1 MVRLKEMG
9 KWGRERVVAEFSK
22 EKMAETLESEIL
34 TMIKRQVRPPL
45 IPFAA
50 ILLIVVFMG
59 ALSVSSLYLAIA
71 QDREGRE
78 SRF

>member
-1 MVRLKEMG
+1 
-9 KWGRERVVAEFSK
+9 
-22 EKMAETLESEIL
+22 
-34 TMIKRQVRPPL
+34 MIKRQVRPPL